1 MRDTPPAVEGV
12 GGSPYCRSVIR
23 QTLSTTEAA
32 PTSLV
37 SLARAGF
44 AGLRLAELRTP
55 AALVPP
61 GQLILP
67 SPSALPRRK
76 ASAAARRSSSAT
88 A

>member
-1 MRDTPPAVEGV
+1 MPFTPPAVEGS
-12 GGSPYCRSVIR
+12 GPPTYCRRVIR
-23 QTLSTTEAA
+23 QTLSTTDAA
-32 PTSLV
+32 PATLV
-37 SLARAGF
+37 SLARAGL

-67 SPSALPRRK
+67 AAQSHPHLQATVRSAT
-76 ASAAARRSSSAT
+76 SAT